1 MNREKKKRED
11 VLTESE
17 QKELMDEIK
26 ELKQRTL
33 EDEMVGDLLSEVE
46 EERSS
51 KKKLR
56 ELKRAISNVKKH
68 LEQAEQLLK
77 EVIDAREKEDRE
89 VEDTIL
95 LSDGIRKVREE
106 EEEEETED

>member
-56 ELKRAISNVKKH
+56 ELKRAISNVKKY

-89 VEDTIL
+89 VEDAIL

-106 EEEEETED
+106 EEETED